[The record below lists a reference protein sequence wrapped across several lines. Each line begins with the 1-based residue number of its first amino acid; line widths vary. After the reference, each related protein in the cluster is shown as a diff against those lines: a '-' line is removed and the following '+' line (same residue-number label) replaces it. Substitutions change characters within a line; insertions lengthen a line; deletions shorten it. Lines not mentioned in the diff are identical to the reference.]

1 MGAPHADDLRKI
13 SVQGMNGVSPNALGP
28 CVLNRHRALRML
40 VKTFEM
46 LFMLFMLFTLFML
59 FMQ

>member
-1 MGAPHADDLRKI
+1 
-13 SVQGMNGVSPNALGP
+13 MNGVSPNALGP